1 MGLMPLT
8 GGYMSL
14 DTVADY
20 IARCRTQLQDL
31 IPPYRHLDEDL
42 VEYLNSSIQVARGIR
57 PDLMMAFFRSNLPEF
72 TTANMTAA
80 VPIDPMYRPPFIYYI
95 CGQAQLEDQEDTED
109 PRAIALI
116 TKFSTQLV
124 SGQG

>member
-1 MGLMPLT
+1 MA
-8 GGYMSL
+8 L

-20 IARCRTQLQDL
+20 LARCRTQLQDL
-31 IPPYRHLDEDL
+31 IPPYRFPDEDL
-42 VEYLNSSIQVARGIR
+42 VQYLNNSIMVARSIR
-57 PDLMMAFFRSNLPEF
+57 PDLMMAFFRAPLPEF
-72 TTANMTAA
+72 STANLSAP
-80 VPIDPMYRPPFIYYI
+80 VPIEPMYRPPFIYYI

>member
-1 MGLMPLT
+1 MA
-8 GGYMSL
+8 L

-20 IARCRTQLQDL
+20 ITRCRGQLQDL
-31 IPPYRHLDEDL
+31 IPPYRFPDDRL
-42 VEYLNSSIQVARGIR
+42 VEYLNSAIQVARGIR
-57 PDLMMAFFRSNLPEF
+57 PDLMMAFFRSDLPEF
-72 TTANMTAA
+72 TTANMSAS

-109 PRAIALI
+109 PRAIALV